1 MTDIHA
7 ILVDWGTSNLRLWA
21 VSATGAV
28 LSERRSDKGMS
39 KLTPDAFA
47 PVLNTLI
54 TEIGAP
60 EATPVLMCGMVGA
73 AQGWQ
78 EAPYLSAPTKLD
90 SLSEA
95 VIPLLGQN
103 RDIRII
109 PGIAQKTDIAPD
121 VMRGEETLLLGL
133 NQADGQIVMPGTH
146 SKWVQMQAG
155 SLAQFQTVMTG
166 ELFHLIETQ
175 SILSKTLANTDWDDA
190 DFITAAQNAYQN
202 PGNILTNLFSLRA
215 APLLFGETALKGGR
229 AKLSGWLIGA
239 EIASCYK
246 PKNGAITLLS
256 DGNLAALYDAAFTAL
271 NIPFTRTDASQ
282 AAQRGLIQIASD
294 IWPSHQ

>member
-1 MTDIHA
+1 MINVSI

-21 VSATGAV
+21 VSDDGTI
-28 LSERRSDKGMS
+28 LSEHRSDKGMS

-54 TEIGAP
+54 TETGA
-60 EATPVLMCGMVGA
+60 AKTTPVLMCGMVGA

-78 EAPYLSAPTKLD
+78 EAPYLSTPTKLD
-90 SLSEA
+90 SLSESA
-95 VIPLLGQN
+95 IPVLGQS

-109 PGIAQKTDIAPD
+109 PGIAQKTDFAPD

-133 NQADGQIVMPGTH
+133 NQPDGQIVMPGTH
-146 SKWVQMQAG
+146 SKWVQMQDG
-155 SLAQFQTVMTG
+155 TLAQFQTIMTG
-166 ELFHLIETQ
+166 ELFQLIETQ
-175 SILSKTLANTDWDDA
+175 SILSKTLANADWDDA
-190 DFITAAQNAYQN
+190 DFITAAQHAYQN

-215 APLLFGETALKGGR
+215 APLLFGEAALKGGK

-246 PKNGAITLLS
+246 PENGAITLLS
-256 DGNLAALYDAAFTAL
+256 DGNLATLYAAAFTAL
-271 NIPFTRTDASQ
+271 DIPFTRTDASQ
-282 AAQRGLIQIASD
+282 AAQRGLLQIASD